1 VPTLILMVIRII
13 DIGSNSIKASLFNV
27 GEGLHRLLDKDKLD
41 YSLGEAV
48 FSDGFIPEA
57 GLEKVSSFVQRSLME
72 TSLEKPRFTLVLGTS
87 AVRSAKNRDT
97 FVKKLEDKTG
107 SQVRI
112 LSGAEESYLIHA
124 GIVSQTG
131 TEGVIKTIDI
141 GGGSAEVSW
150 SRDQHYLFGRSYELG
165 AIRLMRRFLNGK
177 PYTREAFQRIYDH
190 AWEEFRSRSPAE
202 APAADRAI
210 ASSGNVRAIV
220 KMVGEVRSDS
230 FSRQVPAI
238 TPGALEDLIEV
249 TVGRTPQ
256 ELASLFDLNLD
267 RARIVMPAVL
277 VLLASLRY
285 FGIHR
290 LDFADVGLREGAAFF
305 WSRHGHLN
313 LPLKEED

>member
-1 VPTLILMVIRII
+1 MVIRII
-13 DIGSNSIKASLFNV
+13 DIGSNSIKASIFNV
-27 GEGLHRLLDKDKLD
+27 EEGGHRLLDKDKLD
-41 YSLGEAV
+41 YSLGDSV

-57 GLEKVSSFVQRSLME
+57 GLEKVASFVQRSLME
-72 TSLEKPRFTLVLGTS
+72 APGGKPSFTFILGTS
-87 AVRSAKNRDT
+87 AVRSAKNRGA

-107 SQVRI
+107 SLVRI

-124 GIVSQTG
+124 GVLSQTG
-131 TEGVIKTIDI
+131 AEGVIKTIDI

-150 SRDQHYLFGRSYELG
+150 SRDQRYLFGRSYELG
-165 AIRLMRRFLNGK
+165 AIRLMQRFLNGK
-177 PYTREAFQRIYDH
+177 PSTREAFKRIYDH

-220 KMVGEVRSDS
+220 RMVEHVRSDS
-230 FSRQVPAI
+230 FSRQIPEI
-238 TPGALEDLIEV
+238 TPGALEDLIEI

-256 ELASLFDLNLD
+256 QLASLFDLNLD

-277 VLLASLRY
+277 VLLAGLRY

-290 LDFADVGLREGAAFF
+290 LEFADVGLREGAAFF